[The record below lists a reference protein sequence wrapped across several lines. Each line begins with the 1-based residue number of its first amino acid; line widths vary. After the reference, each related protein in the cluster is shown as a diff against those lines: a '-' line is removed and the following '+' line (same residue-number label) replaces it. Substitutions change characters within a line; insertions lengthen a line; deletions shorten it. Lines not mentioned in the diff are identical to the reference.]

1 MNYETE
7 VLKAI
12 LRLSRRRNAAEAD
25 SILVRVGGQISDL
38 RAALR
43 KLEQSGLVHRI
54 GDTGGRLTLP
64 GLAVA
69 VAAAAT
75 KMNKATSKPA
85 RRLSASKTRQ
95 RRATDLPSKRKPR
108 AA

>member
-25 SILVRVGGQISDL
+25 SILVRVGGQLSDL

-43 KLEQSGLVHRI
+43 KLEQSGLVNRI

-75 KMNKATSKPA
+75 KVNKA
-85 RRLSASKTRQ
+85 ASKSRQ
-95 RRATDLPSKRKPR
+95 RRATDMPSKRKPR

>member
-1 MNYETE
+1 M
-7 VLKAI
+7 
-12 LRLSRRRNAAEAD
+12 
-25 SILVRVGGQISDL
+25 

-43 KLEQSGLVHRI
+43 KLEQSGLVNRI

-75 KMNKATSKPA
+75 KVNKA
-85 RRLSASKTRQ
+85 ASKSRQ
-95 RRATDLPSKRKPR
+95 RRATDMPSKRKPR

>member
-12 LRLSRRRNAAEAD
+12 LRLSRRRNTAEAD
-25 SILVRVGGQISDL
+25 SILVRVGGQLSDL

-43 KLEQSGLVHRI
+43 KLEQSGLVNRI

-75 KMNKATSKPA
+75 KMKVAPKS
-85 RRLSASKTRQ
+85 RQ
-95 RRATDLPSKRKPR
+95 RRATDMPSKRKPR

>member
-25 SILVRVGGQISDL
+25 SILVRVGGQLSDL
-38 RAALR
+38 RVALR
-43 KLEQSGLVHRI
+43 KLEQSGLVNRV
-54 GDTGGRLTLP
+54 GDTGGTLTLP

-75 KMNKATSKPA
+75 KPP
-85 RRLSASKTRQ
+85 RRLSAAPKSRQ
-95 RRATDLPSKRKPR
+95 RRSTDAQAKRKPR

>member
-25 SILVRVGGQISDL
+25 SILVRVGGQLSDL

-43 KLEQSGLVHRI
+43 KLEQSGLINRI
-54 GDTGGRLTLP
+54 GDTGGSLTLP

-75 KMNKATSKPA
+75 KAKVSHKRRSTDVQPKREVAPKTRKPA
-85 RRLSASKTRQ
+85 S
-95 RRATDLPSKRKPR
+95 KPR

>member
-25 SILVRVGGQISDL
+25 SILVRVGGQLSDL

-43 KLEQSGLVHRI
+43 KLEQSGLVNRI
-54 GDTGGRLTLP
+54 GDTGGSLTLP

-75 KMNKATSKPA
+75 KVVPKS
-85 RRLSASKTRQ
+85 RQ
-95 RRATDLPSKRKPR
+95 RRSTDVPAKRKPR